1 MGKVKKVYL
10 ASINNKVQKCGVF
23 WGKKKLVI
31 EPVFVLFNILA
42 SDNLEYMLK
51 HVNKTRLFQ

>member
-1 MGKVKKVYL
+1 MWSL
-10 ASINNKVQKCGVF
+10 L
-23 WGKKKLVI
+23 GKKKLVI

-51 HVNKTRLFQ
+51 HVNKTRLF